1 MQIMEKI
8 FGSRIRTRTLAWF
21 YMHQDE
27 SFFVR
32 QLAAILKE
40 DPTNLSR
47 ELSNLEKM
55 GILLSTRYGNLKYF
69 KVNKSCSFFNEL
81 KGLILKTAGVA
92 GSLKSALQKIP
103 DIKHAFIY
111 GSYARGEEKADS
123 DIDVMIIGDVDLDK
137 LDSLISEL
145 DKKFGRTINYVA
157 YDYKEFLTKKK
168 KKDGFI
174 MDVLK
179 DKKIMLIGDKLEF
192 RKA

>member
-69 KVNKSCSFFNEL
+69 QVNKSCSFFNEL